1 MLDKEKYRTKLTRL
15 IYSRLRDVIKAK
27 DILNGLI
34 NSQKKI

>member
-15 IYSRLRDVIKAK
+15 IYSRLRDVIKVK

-34 NSQKKI
+34 NSQKKM